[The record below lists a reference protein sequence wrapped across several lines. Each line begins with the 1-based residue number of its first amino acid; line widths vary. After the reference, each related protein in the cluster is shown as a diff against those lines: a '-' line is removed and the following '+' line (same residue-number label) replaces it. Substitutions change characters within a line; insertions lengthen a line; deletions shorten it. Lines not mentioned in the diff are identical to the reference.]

1 MKKIRMGLIGFG
13 GISKGVHVPGYL
25 AHPDKVE
32 ITAVCDINPERLS
45 EAKEKFGLSDSAL
58 FADYRELLNSRL
70 VDAVDIAT
78 SNDSHVEIAM
88 AAIEKGLPFSI
99 EKPIGRNLDEAK
111 KLFELAEAKK
121 CKSFVCFSWR
131 YRAYARLLRD
141 IVKSGEL
148 GKIYHIYIRCI
159 KDSGLWKGR
168 RLEWRFDKEKAG
180 SGVLGDLGSHMI
192 DITRFIGEEFD
203 TVFAQSGIFVER
215 RQVENGDEIKPVT
228 TDDWCNIS
236 AITKNGVPVTVN
248 LSRVAK
254 TIPDLMEFEIIG
266 EGGRVKLS
274 FSGTMKMYIGIGK
287 WDTECNG
294 MHEIVPPASY
304 NANQSLSFINLING
318 IEDEYT
324 SHIIEG
330 IECQK
335 VLEAASRSIET
346 GKAVKIEEEIL

>member
-1 MKKIRMGLIGFG
+1 M
-13 GISKGVHVPGYL
+13 
-25 AHPDKVE
+25 
-32 ITAVCDINPERLS
+32 
-45 EAKEKFGLSDSAL
+45 
-58 FADYRELLNSRL
+58 
-70 VDAVDIAT
+70 
-78 SNDSHVEIAM
+78 
-88 AAIEKGLPFSI
+88 
-99 EKPIGRNLDEAK
+99 
-111 KLFELAEAKK
+111 
-121 CKSFVCFSWR
+121 
-131 YRAYARLLRD
+131 
-141 IVKSGEL
+141 
-148 GKIYHIYIRCI
+148 
-159 KDSGLWKGR
+159 
-168 RLEWRFDKEKAG
+168 
-180 SGVLGDLGSHMI
+180 LGDLGSHMI

-203 TVFAQSGIFVER
+203 TVFAQSGIFVDR